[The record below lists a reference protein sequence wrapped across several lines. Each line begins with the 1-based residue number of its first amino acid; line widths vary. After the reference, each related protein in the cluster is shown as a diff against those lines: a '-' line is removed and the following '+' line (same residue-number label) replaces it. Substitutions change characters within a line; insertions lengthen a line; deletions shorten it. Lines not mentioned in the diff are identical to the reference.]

1 MYRDLRQHYW
11 WSGMRRD
18 IVDYVS
24 RCLSCQQV
32 KAEHLR
38 PGGELQRLPI
48 PECAERLASIY
59 IREVAPLHGVP
70 VSIISDRGPHFT
82 SIFWRTFQDELGT
95 RVDLSTTFHP
105 QTDEF
110 AYNNSYHSSIQMA
123 PFEAL
128 YGRRCRS
135 PVGWFES
142 TEPRPRGTDLMREA
156 LDHVRVIQDRLR
168 TAQSRHQS
176 YADRRRRTLKFAVGD
191 RVFLRVSPMKGVMR
205 FGRRGKLSPRYIG
218 PFEILRTVGEVAYEL
233 ALPPAFSA
241 IHPVFHVSMLSRYV
255 PDESHVIQYDAVD
268 LDDSLRYIEEP
279 VVILARDVRRLRS
292 RAIPVVKVHW
302 RHRPVEEAT

>member
-1 MYRDLRQHYW
+1 MTPNIPIHSGTAKMYRDLRQHYW

-18 IVDYVS
+18 IVDY
-24 RCLSCQQV
+24 
-32 KAEHLR
+32 AW
-38 PGGELQRLPI
+38 P
-48 PECAERLASIY
+48 
-59 IREVAPLHGVP
+59 
-70 VSIISDRGPHFT
+70 
-82 SIFWRTFQDELGT
+82 
-95 RVDLSTTFHP
+95 
-105 QTDEF
+105 
-110 AYNNSYHSSIQMA
+110 

-142 TEPRPRGTDLMREA
+142 TEPRSCGTNLMREA
-156 LDHVRVIQDRLR
+156 LDHVRVIQDMFR
-168 TAQSRHQS
+168 TAQSRHKIYS
-176 YADRRRRTLKFAVGD
+176 YRRRRPLKFVVGD

-205 FGRRGKLSPRYIG
+205 FGRRRKLSPRYIG
-218 PFEILRTVGEVAYEL
+218 PFQILRTVGEVAYEL

-241 IHPVFHVSMLSRYV
+241 IHLVFHVSMLRRYV

-279 VVILARDVRRLRS
+279 VAILARAVRRLRS

-302 RHRPVEEAT
+302 RHRPVEEDTWGDRA